1 MMRII
6 TRDKW
11 NGGDGGGGSTYLHD
25 ESCEF
30 QRASKQMVNG
40 GETSKKQKKRKEKM
54 KTPLQ
59 GTIVI
64 QA

>member
-11 NGGDGGGGSTYLHD
+11 NGGDGGVGALTCMMRVVS
-25 ESCEF
+25 F
-30 QRASKQMVNG
+30 RATKQMVNG

-64 QA
+64 